1 VTVEAGVA
9 GGKQLRIPV
18 KLSQGGKSGHVLV
31 NLAVD
36 VEIVVDG
43 DDE

>member
-1 VTVEAGVA
+1 VTVDTGLPGER
-9 GGKQLRIPV
+9 QIRIPV

-43 DDE
+43 EDR